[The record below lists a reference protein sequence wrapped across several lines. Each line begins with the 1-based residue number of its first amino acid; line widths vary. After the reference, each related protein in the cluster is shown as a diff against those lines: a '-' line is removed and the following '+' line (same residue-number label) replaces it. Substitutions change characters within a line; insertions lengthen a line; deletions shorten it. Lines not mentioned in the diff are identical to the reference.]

1 MKLNNKGFMMA
12 EVIVTCSIVVVTL
25 VGLFTSYSKAYLRYK
40 ERSYYYNVDNSYACN
55 YLRDLLIENN
65 ILYNNNAS
73 YYYIDNTVNDKISV
87 LLNNY
92 NITSVI
98 VVDLSQTTNIEG
110 LITDSMNNTYKDYL
124 KYLNNSII
132 YDLNK
137 EKYLLIIERQK
148 VVNDTTNYYYGSL
161 IF

>member
-1 MKLNNKGFMMA
+1 MKVNNKGFMMA

-40 ERSYYYNVDNSYACN
+40 ERSNYYNVDNAYACN
-55 YLRDLLIENN
+55 YLKDLLIENN
-65 ILYNNNAS
+65 ILYNNTAS
-73 YYYIDNTVNDKISV
+73 YYYISSTANNDIDV
-87 LLNNY
+87 LFNNY
-92 NITSVI
+92 NITNAI
-98 VVDLSQTTNIEG
+98 VVDLSQTNNIEG
-110 LITDSMNNTYKDYL
+110 LITDTMNNTYKDYL

-132 YDLNK
+132 YDLTK
-137 EKYLLIIERQK
+137 EKYLLIIERKK

>member
-12 EVIVTCSIVVVTL
+12 EVIVTCSIVVITL

-40 ERSYYYNVDNSYACN
+40 ERSNYYNVDNAYACN
-55 YLRDLLIENN
+55 YLKDLLIENN
-65 ILYNNNAS
+65 ILYNNTAS
-73 YYYIDNTVNDKISV
+73 YYYIDNTINDKISV

-98 VVDLSQTTNIEG
+98 VVDLSQTTTIEG
-110 LITDSMNNTYKDYL
+110 LITDSMSNTYKDYL
-124 KYLNNSII
+124 KYLNNSIV
-132 YDLNK
+132 YDLTQ
-137 EKYLLIIERQK
+137 EKYLLIMERQK

>member
-1 MKLNNKGFMMA
+1 MKVNNKGFMMA
-12 EVIVTCSIVVVTL
+12 EVIVTCSIVVITL

-65 ILYNNNAS
+65 ILYTNNAS
-73 YYYIDNTVNDKISV
+73 YYYISSTANNDIDV
-87 LLNNY
+87 LFNNY
-92 NITSVI
+92 NITNAI
-98 VVDLSQTTNIEG
+98 VVDLSQTNNIEG
-110 LITDSMNNTYKDYL
+110 LVTDTMNNTYKDYL
-124 KYLNNSII
+124 KYLNNSIV
-132 YDLNK
+132 YDLTK
-137 EKYLLIIERQK
+137 EKYLLIIERKK

>member
-1 MKLNNKGFMMA
+1 MKVNNKGFMMA

-40 ERSYYYNVDNSYACN
+40 ERSNYYNVDNAYACN
-55 YLRDLLIENN
+55 YLKDLLIENN
-65 ILYNNNAS
+65 ILYNNTAS
-73 YYYIDNTVNDKISV
+73 YYYISSTANNDIDV
-87 LLNNY
+87 LFNNY
-92 NITSVI
+92 NITNAI
-98 VVDLSQTTNIEG
+98 VVDLSQTNNIKG
-110 LITDSMNNTYKDYL
+110 LITDTMNNTYKDYL

-132 YDLNK
+132 YDLTK
-137 EKYLLIIERQK
+137 EKYLLIIERKK